1 MPSKSNSTTVPKGY
15 DFQEEVELDRV
26 DSLVSPDMKID
37 FAIVDVHMMEIKAL
51 KGMKEIME
59 RSPNLILMVDWKY
72 YSNPNKNVK

>member
-1 MPSKSNSTTVPKGY
+1 M
-15 DFQEEVELDRV
+15 
-26 DSLVSPDMKID
+26 SPDIKID

>member
-15 DFQEEVELDRV
+15 GFQEEVELDRV
-26 DSLVSPDMKID
+26 DSLVSPDIKID